1 MSHELS
7 ITVERDNQFFL
18 ESSVNPGKVLE
29 GPFITVEE
37 ADARAKERSDEFQG
51 DPADTTKAIKP
62 TAKKPIPDRQEFL
75 DAGLVLSDDD
85 NELDVGTKLGA
96 INIETDKAPS
106 EVVADTLEDPS
117 IRDDLLS
124 DRRQFPRAYKVPEPP
139 LPDPEAADD
148 QPPGFLLDVGR
159 GVLTG
164 AAKAADEILEVT
176 GLNNVAEFLEEK
188 FPLGKFNIPAPETLP
203 GEIAISVTQATVAM
217 VPAARLLRAAGVT
230 SSFLRWTAAGGVADF
245 AAFAPDDPALGE
257 LAKDIGKLDNKTMEI
272 VRKLFADALA
282 KDADDSDVEKRL
294 KSAAGGVL
302 AGATLDGLM
311 ALYRGGRGIIKTA
324 ADKGLDPLLFSA
336 VGLGAVLGEL
346 FGATEAK
353 AGGASKIFQL
363 LAKRMAQNRRI
374 VPEITIGG
382 RKINFGL
389 ARELSRAEK
398 LPDAPFLVFD
408 TRKEVDFEGVFP
420 TAIEAE
426 RFISSH
432 PEGKFF
438 DFGTPR
444 EIEELNPSGEETI
457 DFMMQEMERL
467 VMQAGAA
474 NLPAVIAP
482 IGLAVAEQITPEGQ
496 ETQVAGLFEK
506 LFRPLLK
513 GTQRLTGKA
522 AVLARI
528 SKGDEKPRRNLWN
541 KFYRDIIDDLD
552 PLNRAVKDVV
562 GQKPGAVL
570 AVADD
575 PYKLARLNRGVNG
588 KAEHFLEFSPF
599 KFGTFENVGKSLK
612 DILAPVNDQLDDV
625 RAYAVAKRSL
635 ELRSRGIAT
644 GVDDKAAQA
653 TVAELEDKM
662 EPVFRELVEYQD
674 HVLNYLKDAGIV
686 SEKAVALMREANK
699 DYVPFFRL
707 MDQPGGGAL
716 TRGMGVRQPVKRI
729 KGSSRLIVDPLES
742 IVKNTYLYLNLA
754 DRNGV
759 GRALLE
765 LGESHPNGEAIAK
778 VVAAPRQPTRVTG
791 AEAIK
796 ANPEIQQI
804 LEQYASDAGVNIKV
818 EDFSV
823 FRPNSM
829 VVGRN
834 QIAVYRDGKRLLVE
848 VDPEIADTFKALD
861 AQSAGMLV
869 KIMAVPARLLRAGA
883 VLSPEFIARNPIR
896 DQLSAFVFS
905 EGGFIPFLDLSR
917 GIFHMVKKDEVFQ
930 NWIKS
935 GGPMASLVSLDRTY
949 LQKNIR
955 QIAEQTGLGERVLNV
970 VKSPIEGL
978 RVLSDLAERGTRLG
992 EFAKVAGEAPGKE
1005 KILKGGFASR
1015 EVTLDFQRIG
1025 AKTRSVNQLI
1035 AFFNANIQGQDKVIR
1050 SFKNNPLRTTAKIA
1064 AGITLPSV
1072 TLHAINRKFHDDP
1085 DDPNGYSK
1093 LPRWVRDI
1101 FWNVKVGD
1109 TWWRFPKPFELGIIF
1124 GTGAERMVDFIM
1136 DKDPKAFDGILKT
1149 MGRGAAPGFLPTALT
1164 APIEAFANRSLFTE
1178 RPIIPAGRERLLPEY
1193 QYSLYTT
1200 EAAKALGKLLA
1211 QIPVVGESRH
1221 ISPAIMENYV
1231 RSWTGGLGTHILNL
1245 ADLAL
1250 RKTGV
1255 LPDPPTPA
1263 TTLADIPF
1271 IKGFV
1276 VRHPTAGAEPIQ
1288 KFFDE
1293 FDKQQSAQL
1302 TVKALIREGDADEA
1316 IKVMAQTVT
1325 EGQMIKLDGI
1335 KNALI
1340 TSMKTVRAI
1349 WKNPMIT
1356 ADEKRQLID
1365 AIYSQ
1370 MIEMSMLGNEI
1381 VETGEAQAKEAVDL
1395 LQTTPTPIP
1404 EIQFTPLEVP

>member
-1 MSHELS
+1 MAHEAS
-7 ITVERDNQFFL
+7 ITVERDGQHFI
-18 ESSVNPGKVLE
+18 ESTVQPGKVLE
-29 GPFITVEE
+29 GPFATGEE
-37 ADARAKERSDEFQG
+37 ALTRSKERSNEFQ
-51 DPADTTKAIKP
+51 ADAEDATKAVRP
-62 TAKKPIPDRQEFL
+62 STDKPIPDRQEFL
-75 DAGLVLSDDD
+75 DAGVILSDVE
-85 NELDVGTKLGA
+85 NELDIGTKLGA
-96 INIETDKAPS
+96 INIETGKAPS

-124 DRRQFPRAYKVPEPP
+124 DRRQFPRAYNVPEPP
-139 LPDPEAADD
+139 LPDPEAVDD

-159 GVLTG
+159 GVLVG

-176 GLNNVAEFLEEK
+176 GLNNVADFLEEK
-188 FPLGKFNIPAPETLP
+188 FPLGEFNIPAPETLP
-203 GEIAISVTQATVAM
+203 GEIASGVTQATVAM
-217 VPAARLLRAAGVT
+217 VPAARLLRAAGIT
-230 SSFLRWTAAGGVADF
+230 SSFLRWTAAGGIADF

-257 LAKDIGKLDNKTMEI
+257 LAKDIGKLDNKALEA
-272 VRKLFADALA
+272 VRGLFADALA

-294 KSAAGGVL
+294 KSAAGGLL
-302 AGATLDGLM
+302 AGATIDGLM
-311 ALYRGGRGIIKTA
+311 ALYRGGKGVVKAINATGFDRLLLSSPPLA
-324 ADKGLDPLLFSA
+324 AAFN
-336 VGLGAVLGEL
+336 EL
-346 FGATEAK
+346 FVTPQAEAAEAK
-353 AGGASKIFQL
+353 G
-363 LAKRMAQNRRI
+363 
-374 VPEITIGG
+374 
-382 RKINFGL
+382 
-389 ARELSRAEK
+389 
-398 LPDAPFLVFD
+398 
-408 TRKEVDFEGVFP
+408 EV
-420 TAIEAE
+420 
-426 RFISSH
+426 
-432 PEGKFF
+432 
-438 DFGTPR
+438 
-444 EIEELNPSGEETI
+444 
-457 DFMMQEMERL
+457 
-467 VMQAGAA
+467 
-474 NLPAVIAP
+474 
-482 IGLAVAEQITPEGQ
+482 
-496 ETQVAGLFEK
+496 QVAGMFEK
-506 LFRPLLK
+506 LLRPLLK

-522 AVLARI
+522 AVLSRI
-528 SKGDEKPRRNLWN
+528 SKGDEKPRRNLWS
-541 KFYRDIIDDLD
+541 KFYKDIVDDLS
-552 PLNRAVKDVV
+552 PLERSVKDVV
-562 GQKPGAVL
+562 GRKPGAAL

-599 KFGTFENVGKSLK
+599 KFKTFENVGKSLK

-674 HVLNYLKDAGIV
+674 HVLNYLKDAGII
-686 SEKAVALMREANK
+686 SEQAAVLMREANK

-716 TRGMGVRQPVKRI
+716 TRGMGVRQPVKKI
-729 KGSSRLIVDPLES
+729 KGSTRQIIDPLES

-765 LGESHPNGEAIAK
+765 LGESHPDGDMIAK
-778 VVAAPRQPTRVTG
+778 IVAAPRQATRVTG
-791 AEAIK
+791 PEAIK
-796 ANPEIQQI
+796 ANPEIQQV
-804 LEQYASDAGVNIKV
+804 LEQYASDTGVNIKV

-861 AQSAGMLV
+861 QESAGTLV
-869 KIMAVPARLLRAGA
+869 KIMGVPARLLRAGA

-905 EGGFIPFLDLSR
+905 DKGFKPFLDLSR
-917 GIFHMVKKDEVFQ
+917 GIFHMTKKDEIFQ

-992 EFAKVAGEAPGKE
+992 EFARVAGGAPGKE
-1005 KILKGGFASR
+1005 EILKGGFASR

-1025 AKTRSVNQLI
+1025 AKTRSVNALI
-1035 AFFNANIQGQDKVIR
+1035 AFWNANVQGQDKVIR
-1050 SFKNNPLRTTAKIA
+1050 AFKDNPLRTTGKIA

-1093 LPRWVRDI
+1093 LPQWVRDI
-1101 FWNVKVGD
+1101 FWNVKIGD

-1136 DKDPKAFDGILKT
+1136 DKDPKAFDGILAT
-1149 MGRGAAPGFLPTALT
+1149 MGRGAAPGLLPTALT

-1200 EAAKALGKLLA
+1200 ETAKGLGKLLA
-1211 QIPVVGESRH
+1211 QIPVIGESRQ

-1302 TVKALIREGDADEA
+1302 TIKALIREGDADEA
-1316 IKVMAQTVT
+1316 LKVMEQAVA

-1349 WKNPMIT
+1349 WKNPEIT

-1381 VETGEAQAKEAVDL
+1381 VEAGKAQAKEAVDL